1 MPLVANGMH
10 PVRERLL
17 DQRERDVEEE
27 LAGEL
32 EDIPL
37 LGKVLHEVVAVH
49 LFQNELD
56 LEALVL
62 GSGQVADAVA
72 GDIFLQQQGYIC

>member
-1 MPLVANGMH
+1 MH

-49 LFQNELD
+49 LF
-56 LEALVL
+56 
-62 GSGQVADAVA
+62 
-72 GDIFLQQQGYIC
+72 